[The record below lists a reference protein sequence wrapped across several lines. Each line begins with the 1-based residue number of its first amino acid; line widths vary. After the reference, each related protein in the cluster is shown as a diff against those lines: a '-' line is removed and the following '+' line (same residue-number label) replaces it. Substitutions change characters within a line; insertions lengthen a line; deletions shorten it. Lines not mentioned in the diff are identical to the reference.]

1 MALIN
6 SSQIQYPLSGT
17 FSGSFS
23 GDGSG
28 LTNLSVSGDKI
39 SSGSITASVS
49 PIGNLFLIKSA
60 STELMTIISGT
71 TTITNDIFLIKNI
84 SFVIV
89 VVPDIIVINSVL
101 ADLIKNKFPIG
112 LTLAVILPDDILSP
126 LTDKLVKPLPSP
138 ENDPLKVPDRGYC
151 ICELLINAISY

>member
-1 MALIN
+1 MLPANVGPVKGTDWVVKYIILSLILN
-6 SSQIQYPLSGT
+6 
-17 FSGSFS
+17 
-23 GDGSG
+23 
-28 LTNLSVSGDKI
+28 V
-39 SSGSITASVS
+39 
-49 PIGNLFLIKSA
+49 
-60 STELMTIISGT
+60 
-71 TTITNDIFLIKNI
+71 DIPVLFLIKNI